1 MKSIYL
7 FLLVLIFTG
16 TELLAQ
22 DFQNYNYQAIARE
35 SGEVISNQN
44 VSLRFTFHENSAL
57 GTIIFQESQTT
68 TTNEFGMLNLVI
80 GQGTVL
86 MGDINDLGSGNDNY
100 FLRVELDTGSGFVDM
115 GANQISSV
123 PFATRALNVEND
135 QDNQTLFISGN
146 QLSIDGGNTITI
158 PSTGGGTDNQTMNFN
173 SSNSQLSISGGN
185 TVDLSTLD
193 QDLSI
198 SGSQLVIS
206 GGTNVNL
213 NDLDDQ
219 TLSISG
225 NQLSIDNGNTITLPS
240 SGGGSD
246 DQTISLSGN
255 TLTIEDGNSVNLSTI
270 DNQTLS
276 VLGNQLTINNGN
288 TVSLPSSSLW
298 DENGTNI
305 NYTVGNVGIGT
316 DEPEFDMHV
325 DGEFFVNSLAGRI
338 NFGAPGDGNRWRMS
352 TQGSGSNLQF
362 QSKPSGSNTFTR
374 RLFFAQDGNIA
385 IGNNSNP
392 DEELV
397 IGTNLGSGWVIPA
410 VTVGGTSGGA
420 FQAGNSDYKISF
432 SSSSTFNRAR
442 IISSSPNGFGTGEI
456 EMRTNGLS
464 LGENP
469 GAPGA
474 YMLRMEH
481 SSFGLLLER
490 FNTSN
495 DWELLTSSGAAGN
508 LNLYDNGILAG
519 VFSGTDGSYNTSSDR
534 RLKKNIQPV
543 ESMLNKVL
551 KLNPS
556 TYYYKRD
563 PNQKIPSIGFIAQEA
578 KELFPEL
585 VMVSE
590 DERSKGMHAVNYGGF
605 SVVAIKAIQ
614 EQQEIISDQ
623 QKQINELKELI
634 DNLAIQVQKH

>member
-1 MKSIYL
+1 MKSLYL

-80 GQGTVL
+80 GQGNVL
-86 MGDINDLGSGNDNY
+86 MGDIDDLGSGNDNY
-100 FLRVELDTGSGFVDM
+100 FLRVELDTGSSFVDM

-135 QDNQTLFISGN
+135 QDNQTLSISGN
-146 QLSIDGGNTITI
+146 QLSIVGGNTITI

-173 SSNSQLSISGGN
+173 NSNSQLSISGGN

-240 SGGGSD
+240 SSGGSD

-255 TLTIEDGNSVNLSTI
+255 TLAIEDGNSVNLSSI

-276 VLGNQLTINNGN
+276 VSGNQLTIDNGN
-288 TVSLPSSSLW
+288 TVTLPSNSVW
-298 DENGTNI
+298 EEGINEI
-305 NYTVGNVGIGT
+305 NYSSGNVNIADNNVSDETLRIGT
-316 DEPEFDMHV
+316 D
-325 DGEFFVNSLAGRI
+325 
-338 NFGAPGDGNRWRMS
+338 AP
-352 TQGSGSNLQF
+352 
-362 QSKPSGSNTFTR
+362 
-374 RLFFAQDGNIA
+374 
-385 IGNNSNP
+385 
-392 DEELV
+392 
-397 IGTNLGSGWVIPA
+397 LGGIFPA
-410 VTVGGTSGGA
+410 VIVGGGNGGFLAAGDTDYNLSLFSGTWEGR
-420 FQAGNSDYKISF
+420 S
-432 SSSSTFNRAR
+432 
-442 IISSSPNGFGTGEI
+442 IITSSSPDGYGKGEI
-456 EMRTNGLS
+456 EMKTDGLS

-469 GAPGA
+469 EAPGA

-481 SSFGLLLER
+481 SSFGFLLER
-490 FNTSN
+490 EDTSN
-495 DWELLTSSGAAGN
+495 NWEFLTSNGTAGN
-508 LNLYDNGILAG
+508 LDLYDNGSFTG
-519 VFSGTDGSYNTSSDR
+519 SFSGTDGSYNTSSDR
-534 RLKKNIQPV
+534 RLKRNIQPI

-556 TYYYKRD
+556 TYFYKRD

-634 DNLAIQVQKH
+634 ENLAIQVQNQKH